1 MDQNKQKKGKLT
13 NAVIAFVVL
22 GCAYVFFVVGMIG
35 EFKISTLVGVALL
48 ALLVFGCVCGAVYVV
63 VILATRPTAQP
74 KQNRLPLRGGEWWT
88 R

>member
-1 MDQNKQKKGKLT
+1 MDQNRQTKRKLT
-13 NAVIAFVVL
+13 NAVIAIFAL
-22 GCAYVFFVVGMIG
+22 GCAYVLFVVGMIG
-35 EFKISTLVGVALL
+35 EFKISTLVGDAFL

-63 VILATRPTAQP
+63 VILATRPTAHL